1 MLLLLMY
8 MGVSQHA
15 CQCAMCVPR
24 TCGDENK
31 VSDPLELKLEM
42 VMGHCVGA
50 KYQNLV
56 PLEKQLLLSTSESS
70 PAHWNV
76 FIVL

>member
-1 MLLLLMY
+1 MY
-8 MGVSQHA
+8 LS
-15 CQCAMCVPR
+15 MCICVYLW
-24 TCGDENK
+24 TQKME
-31 VSDPLELKLEM
+31 SDPLALAFEM

-50 KYQNLV
+50 EYQNLV